1 MDGDTKKKGELKMTK
16 EEQEAVIYTA
26 HANLAG
32 NRKYDICMEA
42 FEEGWKAAYNH
53 LCNLPFDVML
63 QELVNHLNDRDN
75 ELRDKVYEIAK
86 AHGWHDKDYS
96 DEHFCM
102 LIVTEISEAI
112 NADRCNKHAGVKAY
126 NFEMDYALHY
136 LKLYG
141 KRLDTYQKEKFEA
154 HIKDTVEDE
163 LADVVIRLLDL
174 SGLYEIDFNKMPEAF
189 VINDNRLE
197 EMMIAD
203 IKSMSMTEFA
213 YRCTFQT
220 MKICEYDISPGFIE
234 TLLHYIYL
242 YCHCKHIDLEW
253 HVNEK
258 IRYNQT
264 REYKHGKRY

>member
-1 MDGDTKKKGELKMTK
+1 M
-16 EEQEAVIYTA
+16 
-26 HANLAG
+26 NL
-32 NRKYDICMEA
+32 
-42 FEEGWKAAYNH
+42 
-53 LCNLPFDVML
+53 
-63 QELVNHLNDRDN
+63 N

-86 AHGWHDKDYS
+86 AHGWHDKELS
-96 DEHFCM
+96 DQHLCM
-102 LIVTEISEAI
+102 LIITEISEAV
-112 NADRCNKHAGVKAY
+112 NADRCNKHANVNEYKHLV
-126 NFEMDYALHY
+126 EYADREKLLTGDT
-136 LKLYG
+136 LKLY
-141 KRLDTYQKEKFEA
+141 LKEAFESN
-154 HIKDTVEDE
+154 IKDTVEDE